1 MTQTEVKNNKWSKLL
16 WAIISFVVMFVLPIL
31 ICLVS
36 CEFDDP
42 VTTYLTHIY
51 IMILFIAPVYSVI
64 VGVVAGKDIKRRWI
78 LPVLSSVFFTIAA
91 CVCAAMLGYLY
102 MLLFILIGASFYFL
116 IAIVSMFISESI
128 YKKGDRVSGRI
139 SRLIVIGIIVIIL
152 GNLLIPAKNGY
163 LDGGTVEYRALVYK
177 ITKYHRITMDII
189 SIENVQYSHP
199 GNISYLVGTEVTV
212 LGHTI
217 YDSSHLDPEFSPSH
231 EDEIRDFIDSYNR
244 FQNDNHPM
252 TSIGLHDDD
261 VDIWIWSFDSAET
274 LLMTGRFIID
284 YCEDNPDHVF
294 NDTNSI
300 HIYSLTYDLWIESA
314 SHTISECSISYDSVS
329 DLLSSDM
336 VFDDVQRLN
345 IISDDISLTD
355 EELNT
360 LEQLFPNAE
369 IYCGRQTPEIV
380 RERP

>member
-1 MTQTEVKNNKWSKLL
+1 MTQAEVKNNKWSKLL

-31 ICLVS
+31 IYLVS
-36 CEFDDP
+36 YEFNSFETIDLRP
-42 VTTYLTHIY
+42 LS
-51 IMILFIAPVYSVI
+51 IMTLFIAPVYSVI
-64 VGVVAGKDIKRRWI
+64 VGVVAGKDIKGRWI

-91 CVCAAMLGYLY
+91 CICASMLGYLL
-102 MLLFILIGASFYFL
+102 MLLFILIGASIYFL

-163 LDGGTVEYRALVYK
+163 SDGGTVEYRALVYK

-244 FQNDNHPM
+244 FQNDDYPM
-252 TSIGLHDDD
+252 TSIGLHDD
-261 VDIWIWSFDSAET
+261 VDIGIWSFDSAEN

-300 HIYSLTYDLWIESA
+300 HVYDWKYDMVIDFA
-314 SHTISECSISYDSVS
+314 SHTITECSIDYDSVA

-355 EELNT
+355 EELNA
-360 LEQLFPNAE
+360 LEQIFPNAE

>member
-1 MTQTEVKNNKWSKLL
+1 MTQTEVNNKWSKLL

-31 ICLVS
+31 IYLVS
-36 CEFDDP
+36 YEFNSFETIDLRP
-42 VTTYLTHIY
+42 LS
-51 IMILFIAPVYSVI
+51 IMTLFIAPVYSVI

-91 CVCAAMLGYLY
+91 CICASMAGYLF
-102 MLLFILIGASFYFL
+102 MLLFILIGASIYFL

-128 YKKGDRVSGRI
+128 YKKEDRVSGRI
-139 SRLIVIGIIVIIL
+139 TRLIVIGIIVIIL
-152 GNLLIPAKNGY
+152 CNLLIPIKSRY
-163 LDGGTVEYRALVYK
+163 LDGGTVEYRALVYRV
-177 ITKYHRITMDII
+177 TRYHRATVDMIHID
-189 SIENVQYSHP
+189 NVHYFRR
-199 GNISYLVGTEVTV
+199 GNTSYLVGTEVSV

-217 YDSSHLDPEFSPSH
+217 YDSSHLDPEFPPSN
-231 EDEIRDFIDSYNR
+231 EDEIRDFVDSYNR

-336 VFDDVQRLN
+336 VFDDVQRLS

-355 EELNT
+355 EELNA
-360 LEQLFPNAE
+360 LEQIFPNAE